1 MNISV
6 TAHAVLRFL
15 ERRYEIDVEALRAE
29 ARGGAFITDGELVAW
44 LRETERFPIAM
55 IQAGIREAVA
65 APVAAG
71 AHEVPYDGLTLCL
84 IGHCVTTVLGQGM
97 RPKRKRNRPL
107 RRLEQ
112 YEASE

>member
-15 ERRYEIDVEALRAE
+15 ERRYEIDVDALRAE

-44 LRETERFPIAM
+44 MRETGRLPIAM

-65 APVAAG
+65 APAAAG
-71 AHEVPYDGLTLCL
+71 AREVPYDGLTLCM
-84 IGHCVTTVLGQGM
+84 IGNCVTTVLGQGM

-107 RRLEQ
+107 RRIEPC
-112 YEASE
+112 EVAE